1 MKALITVLFLLVGV
15 TSMGQSFEMT
25 SLIKQESNGIVEGIV
40 LDKAADNEPLI
51 FATVTVKELDKQVET
66 GFDGSYSIALKPG
79 TYTLEFSFIGY
90 SKVIVENVLI
100 TSGDKS
106 IYNQTLD
113 VLSLSTTNNAVAQ
126 IDKQ

>member
-25 SLIKQESNGIVEGIV
+25 SLIKQEGNGIVEGIV

-51 FATVTVKELDKQVET
+51 FATVTVKGLDKQVET
-66 GFDGSYSIALKPG
+66 GFDGSYSIVLKPG

-113 VLSLSTTNNAVAQ
+113 VLSLNTTNNTVAQ
-126 IDKQ
+126 IEKQ